1 MSDELLNILSAS
13 NKDIDNQKLMDYISN
28 KLSVEDKHEF
38 EKSMADSPM
47 LNDMVEGLEK
57 VKNKKHL
64 DALVLQLNGQLK
76 KQLDKKRIINNK
88 RKIKDIP
95 LLYLSIILII
105 IIILAG
111 YLVIKKHLDTEK
123 LPLRPPKKEVA
134 FRHINNYKI
143 TVTL

>member
-13 NKDIDNQKLMDYISN
+13 NKDMDNQKLMDYISN

-123 LPLRPPKKEVA
+123 LPVRPPKKEAA
-134 FRHINNYKI
+134 FRRISNYKI